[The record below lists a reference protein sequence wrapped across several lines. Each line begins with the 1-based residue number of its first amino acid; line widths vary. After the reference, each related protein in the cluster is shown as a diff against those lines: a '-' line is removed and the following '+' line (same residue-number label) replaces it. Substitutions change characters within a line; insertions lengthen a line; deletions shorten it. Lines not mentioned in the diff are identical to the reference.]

1 MHNTAMASGND
12 FFRTYVDHLPGGKVI
27 DIGAQDINGS
37 LKTVCSPNMEYVG
50 VDFAAGKGVDVILT
64 NPYKLPFNDNSAD
77 VVVSSSC
84 FEHSEFFWM
93 SFLEVIRILKPSGV
107 FYLNAPSNGV
117 FHRFPVDCWR
127 FYPDSG
133 VALARWAQANGNPKL
148 VMLESYTSAQ
158 EPNVPPDCK
167 WNDFVAVYLKNSDH
181 IGTFP
186 NRIATTRTDVFN
198 VITHGVGTI
207 TNYQFLPQDLR

>member
-1 MHNTAMASGND
+1 MHTTAMTNGND
-12 FFRTYVDHLPGGKVI
+12 FFRKYVDHLPGGKVI

-37 LKTVCSPNMEYVG
+37 LKSVCSPNMEYVG

-64 NPYKLPFNDNSAD
+64 NPYKLPFDDNSTD

-107 FYLNAPSNGV
+107 FYLNAPSNGA
-117 FHRFPVDCWR
+117 FHRYPVDCWR

-133 VALARWAQANGNPKL
+133 NALARWSQVNGNPKL
-148 VMLESYTSAQ
+148 LMLESYTSAQ
-158 EPNVPPDCK
+158 ETGVPADAK
-167 WNDFVAVYLKNSDH
+167 WNDFVAVYLKDSTYLS
-181 IGTFP
+181 GYP
-186 NRIATTRTDVFN
+186 NRIAPTRTDVSN
-198 VITHGVGTI
+198 VILYGAQSI
-207 TNYQFLPQDLR
+207 TSYQYLPQDLR